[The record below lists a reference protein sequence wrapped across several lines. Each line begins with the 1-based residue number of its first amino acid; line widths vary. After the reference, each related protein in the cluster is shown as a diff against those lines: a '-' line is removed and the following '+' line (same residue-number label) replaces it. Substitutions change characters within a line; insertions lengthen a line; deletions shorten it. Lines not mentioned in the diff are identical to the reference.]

1 MMSKALIQQYLAELA
16 KLRQIGGT
24 HRESVV
30 REAFKDL
37 LKGWARSHDLTFVPE
52 YEIESPAKERRYVD
66 GALLYGLRL
75 PFGYWEAKDE
85 KDDLDAEIELKF
97 KRGYP
102 QDNIVFEDSR
112 EAVLIQNRREVIR
125 SPVDDVDRL
134 QRLLDLF
141 FGYERPE
148 IAEFRKAVEQFKAD
162 LPAVCDALRGMIER
176 AYADNATFRAAADK
190 FLKQARETI
199 NPSLAEAD
207 VREILIQHILTEE
220 IFALVFPGSNY
231 HEDNNIARELYKLEH
246 TFFTGNTKHQTLR
259 ALEPYYA
266 AIRRSAGQIAS
277 HHEKQAFL
285 KTVYENFYKVY
296 NPKAADRLGV
306 VYTPN
311 EIVRFMIESTDWLCE
326 KHFGRNLIDRDVEI
340 LDPAAGTGTFISELL
355 EHFRGQPAKL
365 KHKYLEELHA
375 NEVAILPY
383 YVANLNI
390 EATYAAISGEYLEYP
405 NLCFVDT
412 LDNVAGLRRY
422 TGQQIADLFG
432 MGEENVERIK
442 RQNRRKI
449 SVVIGNPPY
458 NANQANEN
466 DNNKNREYPD
476 IDKRI
481 KDTYIKASTAQK
493 TKLYD
498 MYARFFRW
506 ASDRIAE
513 NGVVAFISNR
523 SYVDSR
529 TFDGFRDVVAKEFNE
544 IHIVDLGA
552 DVRANPKLSGT
563 KHNVFGIQTGVAI
576 GFLVKRAKAQG
587 CRIFYSRRPEFE
599 TAEEKLAWLSKA
611 RLSEIE
617 RSEIRPDAKHNW
629 LNLTDND
636 FDSLMLVA
644 SKVTKAAKKPS
655 QEKAIFKLFSLGV
668 ASNRDEWVVSDS
680 TQVLQEK
687 MRYFCDT
694 YDTELDRWN
703 RSDKA
708 TPIADFVD
716 RSIKWTAELE
726 AHLKRRTVL
735 QFDATQIVRSLYRPF
750 VKKWMYFAPVI
761 THRAY
766 QNFNI
771 FPYGSSN
778 HAICF
783 TVGGRLEFA
792 SFATDAIPSL
802 TVLSL
807 DANQSL
813 PMWRYDDNGN
823 RIDNITDWA
832 LKQFRTQYPHRK
844 QASKQASIGYGRSG
858 KFPRNHRKGRH
869 LPLRVRGIARSGVP
883 REVRAEP
890 QARVSAHSV
899 LSGFLAL
906 GRLGRAADGAAHR
919 LRIGRSVAAGVHRH
933 HGRESAQER
942 RVAEGLAESR
952 QGQRPHRAGFGNH
965 AFRRAARSVGLQ
977 TRQPLRAGMDPG
989 PVQGKEAQGPDHPRE
1004 IQHLSLRRL
1013 QEQGDRPADACHS
1026 RQRGH
1031 PGHRRGHAHR
1041 TALSLRAAVC
1051 RCSGHGNPGLSMIRA
1066 CPDATSAAHPRLAAS
1081 IAAMSI
1087 LRIVI
1092 IASKARLA
1100 AARSGSVNASIRAR
1114 GVICHD
1120 RP

>member
-1 MMSKALIQQYLAELA
+1 MSSVLIQQYLAELA
-16 KLRQIGGT
+16 KLRQVGGT

-37 LKGWARSHDLTFVPE
+37 LKGWGRALDLTFVPE
-52 YEIESPAKERRYVD
+52 YEIETPAKDRRYVD

-97 KRGYP
+97 RRGYP

-112 EAVLIQNRREVIR
+112 EAVLIQNKREVIR
-125 SPVDDVDRL
+125 APVDDVERL

-162 LPAVCDALRGMIER
+162 LPAVCEALRGMIER
-176 AYADNATFRAAADK
+176 AYTDNATFRAAADK

-199 NPSLAEAD
+199 NPSLSEAD

-246 TFFTGNTKHQTLR
+246 TFFTGNTKHQTLK

-326 KHFGRNLIDRDVEI
+326 KHFGRNLIDKDVEI

-422 TGQQIADLFG
+422 TGQQLADLFG

-476 IDKRI
+476 IDARI

-513 NGVVAFISNR
+513 NGVVAFVSNR
-523 SYVDSR
+523 SYIDSR
-529 TFDGFRDVVAKEFNE
+529 TFDGFRDVVAREFNE

-563 KHNVFGIQTGVAI
+563 RHNVFGIQTGVAI

-611 RLSEIE
+611 RFDQIE

-636 FDSLMLVA
+636 FDSLLPVA
-644 SKVTKAAKKPS
+644 SKAAKAAKKPS

-668 ASNRDEWVVSDS
+668 VTNRDDWVYDDS
-680 TQVLQEK
+680 AEHLRTKVQSLI
-687 MRYFCDT
+687 DT
-694 YDTELDRWN
+694 YN
-703 RSDKA
+703 
-708 TPIADFVD
+708 
-716 RSIKWTAELE
+716 AEVKRLAHERKPTTVVLE
-726 AHLKRRTVL
+726 AK
-735 QFDATQIVRSLYRPF
+735 I
-750 VKKWMYFAPVI
+750 K
-761 THRAY
+761 
-766 QNFNI
+766 
-771 FPYGSSN
+771 
-778 HAICF
+778 
-783 TVGGRLEFA
+783 
-792 SFATDAIPSL
+792 
-802 TVLSL
+802 
-807 DANQSL
+807 
-813 PMWRYDDNGN
+813 
-823 RIDNITDWA
+823 
-832 LKQFRTQYPHRK
+832 
-844 QASKQASIGYGRSG
+844 
-858 KFPRNHRKGRH
+858 
-869 LPLRVRGIARSGVP
+869 
-883 REVRAEP
+883 
-890 QARVSAHSV
+890 
-899 LSGFLAL
+899 
-906 GRLGRAADGAAHR
+906 
-919 LRIGRSVAAGVHRH
+919 
-933 HGRESAQER
+933 
-942 RVAEGLAESR
+942 
-952 QGQRPHRAGFGNH
+952 
-965 AFRRAARSVGLQ
+965 
-977 TRQPLRAGMDPG
+977 
-989 PVQGKEAQGPDHPRE
+989 
-1004 IQHLSLRRL
+1004 
-1013 QEQGDRPADACHS
+1013 
-1026 RQRGH
+1026 
-1031 PGHRRGHAHR
+1031 
-1041 TALSLRAAVC
+1041 
-1051 RCSGHGNPGLSMIRA
+1051 
-1066 CPDATSAAHPRLAAS
+1066 
-1081 IAAMSI
+1081 
-1087 LRIVI
+1087 
-1092 IASKARLA
+1092 
-1100 AARSGSVNASIRAR
+1100 
-1114 GVICHD
+1114 
-1120 RP
+1120 